1 MRPWLGVLGIV
12 ASVPLL
18 SGCLTSVAVLA
29 VAVEG
34 ETALNR
40 HRQDVGYVHPARDA
54 LRTDGR
60 YVFSGDGGAA
70 TVVVAGQSVSLHLEN
85 CAEISGVLSQ
95 TRFPTTLD
103 RYAVAPFYPDRIRS
117 LDVEAMTDVG
127 SSCRALSHAR
137 TLQIE
142 VADRREDRGGF
153 GTALLINAFDDLGR
167 ERFDR
172 IFGDR

>member
-1 MRPWLGVLGIV
+1 MQPWGPALGIA

-34 ETALNR
+34 EDALNR
-40 HRQDVGYVHPARDA
+40 HRRDVAYVHPARDT

-60 YVFSGDGGAA
+60 YAFSGDGGAA
-70 TVVVAGQSVSLHLEN
+70 TVVVAGPRVSVHLEN
-85 CAEISGVLSQ
+85 CADISGVLSQ
-95 TRFPTTLD
+95 TRFPTTID

-117 LDVEAMTDVG
+117 LDVEAVTDVH
-127 SSCRALSHAR
+127 SSCSALSHAR
-137 TLQIE
+137 TVQIE
-142 VADRREDRGGF
+142 VADRRGDRGGF

-172 IFGDR
+172 IFGER